1 MNVAGFQGWSLIMN
15 MGYKLGSTASTQQG
29 VGFNASTISSLLLH
43 TK

>member
-1 MNVAGFQGWSLIMN
+1 MNVAGFQGWSLIIN